1 MKGYYDG
8 NIIIFLCWF
17 LLKWENRLKYIIICN
32 MLYKKMARGRVIKIL
47 TKHSVGQTV
56 LVFIGPNWINA
67 AKFFL
72 LGSVVLGTMWL
83 ATLLLTHH
91 FLSQKTINLI

>member
-1 MKGYYDG
+1 
-8 NIIIFLCWF
+8 
-17 LLKWENRLKYIIICN
+17 
-32 MLYKKMARGRVIKIL
+32 MLVFIKMGKQIKVYNNLQYALQKMARGRVIKIL